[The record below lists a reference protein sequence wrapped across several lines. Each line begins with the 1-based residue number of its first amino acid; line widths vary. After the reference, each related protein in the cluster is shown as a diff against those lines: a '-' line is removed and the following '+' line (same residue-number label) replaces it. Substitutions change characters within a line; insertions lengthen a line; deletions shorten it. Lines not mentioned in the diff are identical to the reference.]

1 MPEKKSGEEII
12 QGGHIDPQILGFEEG
27 DCPKFKTSIQD
38 DVLTVTIYR
47 GLLKREKRYYDIETG
62 KEIFR

>member
-1 MPEKKSGEEII
+1 MPEKKSGEGII

-27 DCPKFKTSIQD
+27 DCPKFKTHIQD

-47 GLLKREKRYYDIETG
+47 
-62 KEIFR
+62 

>member
-1 MPEKKSGEEII
+1 MPEKKSGEGII
-12 QGGHIDPQILGFEEG
+12 QVGHIDPQILGFEEG
-27 DCPKFKTSIQD
+27 DCPKFKTHLQD

-47 GLLKREKRYYDIETG
+47 GLLKREKRYFNIATG

>member
-27 DCPKFKTSIQD
+27 PKFKTSIQD

-47 GLLKREKRYYDIETG
+47 GLLKREKRYFDIETG